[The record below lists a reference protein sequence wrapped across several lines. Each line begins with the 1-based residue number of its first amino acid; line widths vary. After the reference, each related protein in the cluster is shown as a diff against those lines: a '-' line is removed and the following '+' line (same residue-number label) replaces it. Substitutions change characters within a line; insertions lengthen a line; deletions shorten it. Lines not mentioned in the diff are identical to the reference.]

1 MLEKEEEQAA
11 SEGSEIYPSNRSGVV
26 GVGGGPPT
34 TAGDL
39 SVLMINR
46 EGKAWPLPVVMDY
59 ETLITT

>member
-1 MLEKEEEQAA
+1 MKVA
-11 SEGSEIYPSNRSGVV
+11 SEIYPSNRSAGVV
-26 GVGGGPPT
+26 GVGGGPQT